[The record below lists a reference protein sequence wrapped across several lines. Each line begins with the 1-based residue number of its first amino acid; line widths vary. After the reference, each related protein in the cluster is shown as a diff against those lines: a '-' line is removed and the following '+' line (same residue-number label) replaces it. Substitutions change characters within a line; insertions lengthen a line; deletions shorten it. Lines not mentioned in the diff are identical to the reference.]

1 MDEVAQQHK
10 AHHRQDCVTDS
21 SVQWDVEIYDQESG
35 TRASSNLELYLV
47 GLFTGLATRH
57 VGVRGDIIC
66 LRWRSWQQETRTSD
80 FLSKIQWGVGY
91 GVTAGKKSNLMYGTG
106 ESQVNSYIILL
117 FKRAS

>member
-10 AHHRQDCVTDS
+10 AHHTGKIVWRTR

-80 FLSKIQWGVGY
+80 FLS
-91 GVTAGKKSNLMYGTG
+91 
-106 ESQVNSYIILL
+106 
-117 FKRAS
+117 